1 MKKKTEL
8 HPALSAMTTKEYDA
22 LWPKP
27 PTQQGIRP
35 LTPMVVCDECERLKA
50 ENEALKAK
58 LNTLDEAGWM
68 LMNDLYSADVDGKCQ
83 VDGLSDE
90 TIINCNA
97 LLSVLADNRETGE
110 ID

>member
-27 PTQQGIRP
+27 PTPHGIRP
-35 LTPMVVCDECERLKA
+35 LTPMVVCGRCERLKE
-50 ENEALKAK
+50 ENEALRAVLDAVWDVLDDMYSTYGTNPEIVVLLPVITAAK
-58 LNTLDEAGWM
+58 VQKLLEA
-68 LMNDLYSADVDGKCQ
+68 ARH
-83 VDGLSDE
+83 
-90 TIINCNA
+90 A
-97 LLSVLADNRETGE
+97 RENGA

>member
-1 MKKKTEL
+1 MKKQTDL

-35 LTPMVVCDECERLKA
+35 LTPMVPCDECERLRV
-50 ENEALKAK
+50 ENEALRAIVDCA
-58 LNTLDEAGWM
+58 DEYLGEWR
-68 LMNDLYSADVDGKCQ
+68 ADKQLVIWDRYHELQ
-83 VDGLSDE
+83 R
-90 TIINCNA
+90 IA
-97 LLSVLADNRETGE
+97 REIGV

>member
-27 PTQQGIRP
+27 PTPQGIRP
-35 LTPMVVCDECERLKA
+35 LTPMVPCGECERLRV
-50 ENEALKAK
+50 ENEALRAVVIAAVDVIDLRYRVALPPVILKAI
-58 LNTLDEAGWM
+58 EG
-68 LMNDLYSADVDGKCQ
+68 LYIAY
-83 VDGLSDE
+83 
-90 TIINCNA
+90 A
-97 LLSVLADNRETGE
+97 AARENGV